1 MQYDPLFPAYND
13 APANVLWFEMNPH
26 ATYSLGLWD
35 FGLGFRLSYL
45 DGQKLLIAPTASVD
59 RPLGM
64 GQTQRWN

>member
-13 APANVLWFEMNPH
+13 APANVLWFEMNPRN
-26 ATYSLGLWD
+26 LFPGFMG

-59 RPLGM
+59 
-64 GQTQRWN
+64 